1 MDKERY
7 IRRFETVLDYFR
19 FVSTGQ
25 TLKGRLFDREL
36 ELFIHEVKQLNLFL
50 KKHYSTNYIEAFIDS
65 MENFEYEP
73 HHETAH
79 ALYDKCCLFYNL
91 HIVQTITNEHILSR
105 YKKDFD
111 FEEVRHRFQLLT
123 DAYQDDFESSWH
135 LKPLRFRRPCYEK
148 RYLEG
153 QLYRFNRKLF
163 EKLTSYLHV
172 SFFVVDDINKTSQI
186 VKSIFRHLDET
197 LPVNSNINLNEVFAR
212 LSHLPKPIIE
222 GFCYNLFQSGSIA
235 ETLYYKLVLSIVSN
249 DYGSFSNVVLDN
261 NLSPV
266 FSKYCE
272 LIELADELSSS
283 LNERKFDPESY
294 IKLIDVY
301 FDRIKPT
308 SDTVGSDTR
317 GLCIPIVGVINEIK
331 DDDTILQENYNKL
344 NIENKERYSQYKRFC
359 QIKFYLNSNISGKM
373 LSESS
378 AEMDDSNLLPVDAEG
393 NEQTKISNEV
403 ELNCKFQDKIDEF
416 IDYLVWRRYIAD
428 ENKQSFKY
436 DVFGGLKPDNYTA
449 LSFNLEKKNAKTMLG
464 VILWS
469 LRKVRP
475 ASNTNVNL
483 FGTSVTQSNKY
494 IGPSKDSQRVYVD
507 ICLFFPSLTKSLIIK
522 KEKNENSILK
532 ARLIKRVKDL
542 LAKDEFQKLSVL
554 EYIKWLEHNDIE
566 YWVDSRKNIQEEVE

>member
-19 FVSTGQ
+19 YVSKGQ
-25 TLKGRLFDREL
+25 TPRGRLFDREL
-36 ELFIHEVKQLNLFL
+36 ELFIHEVKQLNSFL
-50 KKHYSTNYIEAFIDS
+50 KKNHSTNHIEAFIDS
-65 MENFEYEP
+65 MEDIEYEP
-73 HHETAH
+73 HHETAQT
-79 ALYDKCCLFYNL
+79 LYDKCGHFYNL
-91 HIVQTITNEHILSR
+91 HIVQTITNEDILSR
-105 YKKDFD
+105 HKKDFD

-123 DAYQDDFESSWH
+123 DAYQDDFERDLH
-135 LKPLRFRRPCYEK
+135 YIPRRLRRPCYEK
-148 RYLEG
+148 WYLEG

-317 GLCIPIVGVINEIK
+317 GLCIPIVGVVNEIK
-331 DDDTILQENYNKL
+331 DDDIILQENYNKL
-344 NIENKERYSQYKRFC
+344 NIDDSERYIQYKRFC
-359 QIKFYLNSNISGKM
+359 QIKFDLNSNISGRM
-373 LSESS
+373 LSGSS

-393 NEQTKISNEV
+393 NHQTKISNEV
-403 ELNCKFQDKIDEF
+403 ELDCKFQDKIDEF
-416 IDYLVWRRYIAD
+416 IDYLVWRGYIAD

-436 DVFGGLKPDNYTA
+436 DAFGGLKPDNYTA
-449 LSFNLEKKNAKTMLG
+449 LSFNLDKKNAKTILG
-464 VILWS
+464 VILWL
-469 LRKVRP
+469 LRKNRP
-475 ASNTNVNL
+475 SSNVNI
-483 FGTSVTQSNKY
+483 FGTSVSQSNKY

-507 ICLFFPSLTKSLIIK
+507 ICLFFPSLIKSLTIK
-522 KEKNENSILK
+522 KEENENSILK
-532 ARLIKRVKDL
+532 ARLIKRVEDL
-542 LAKDEFQKLSVL
+542 LAKEEYQKLSVL
-554 EYIKWLEHNDIE
+554 ECIKWLECNDIQ
-566 YWVDSRKNIQEEVE
+566 YWVVSRNNTQEKVE

>member
-19 FVSTGQ
+19 YVSKGQ
-25 TLKGRLFDREL
+25 TPRGRLFDREL
-36 ELFIHEVKQLNLFL
+36 ELFIHEVKQLNSFL
-50 KKHYSTNYIEAFIDS
+50 KKNHSTNHIEAFIDS
-65 MENFEYEP
+65 MEDIEYEP
-73 HHETAH
+73 HHETAQT
-79 ALYDKCCLFYNL
+79 LYDKCGHFYNL
-91 HIVQTITNEHILSR
+91 HIVQTITNEDILSR
-105 YKKDFD
+105 HKKDFD

-123 DAYQDDFESSWH
+123 DAYQDDFERDLH
-135 LKPLRFRRPCYEK
+135 YIPRRLRRPCYEK
-148 RYLEG
+148 WYLEG
-153 QLYRFNRKLF
+153 QLYRFNRKLYK
-163 EKLTSYLHV
+163 KLTSYLHV

-261 NLSPV
+261 NLSLV

-317 GLCIPIVGVINEIK
+317 GLCIPIVGVVNEIK
-331 DDDTILQENYNKL
+331 DDDIILQENYNKL
-344 NIENKERYSQYKRFC
+344 NIDDSERYIQYKRFC
-359 QIKFYLNSNISGKM
+359 QIKFDLNSNISGRM
-373 LSESS
+373 LSGSS

-393 NEQTKISNEV
+393 NHQTKISNEV

-416 IDYLVWRRYIAD
+416 IDYLVWRGYIAD

-469 LRKVRP
+469 LRKVSP

-507 ICLFFPSLTKSLIIK
+507 ICLFFPSLTKSLSI
-522 KEKNENSILK
+522 KNEENKNGTLK
-532 ARLIKRVKDL
+532 ARLIKRVEDL
-542 LAKDEFQKLSVL
+542 LAKEEYQKLSVL
-554 EYIKWLEHNDIE
+554 ECIKWLECNDIQ
-566 YWVDSRKNIQEEVE
+566 YWVVSRKNTQEKVE

>member
-148 RYLEG
+148 WYLEG

-283 LNERKFDPESY
+283 LNERKFDPKSY

-403 ELNCKFQDKIDEF
+403 ELNCIIPEKDIDPFLE
-416 IDYLVWRRYIAD
+416 YLVWRGYLKEGDQA
-428 ENKQSFKY
+428 SFKY
-436 DVFGGLKPDNYTA
+436 DVFGGHKPSDYRDV
-449 LSFNLEKKNAKTMLG
+449 SFNFNTQIVGSMMLG
-464 VILWS
+464 VIIWK
-469 LRKVRP
+469 LRKENDDPVRLY
-475 ASNTNVNL
+475 NKK
-483 FGTSVTQSNKY
+483 VTQSNSQ
-494 IGPSKDSQRVYVD
+494 IGTGNNAMRVFVD
-507 ICLFFPSLTKSLIIK
+507 FGLFFPSLVSSLRMKNSDFEPIK
-522 KEKNENSILK
+522 MRLIEKVQDLSGSDEYKNSSSILEF
-532 ARLIKRVKDL
+532 IKQQEKKDRNYWFVS
-542 LAKDEFQKLSVL
+542 KKL
-554 EYIKWLEHNDIE
+554 
-566 YWVDSRKNIQEEVE
+566 